1 MSRPGA
7 GVLGTYRPGTSPLHR
22 APAGGKLLGLAG
34 LLLVLAVVRSPLGVA
49 AGAALLAV
57 LAAVAR
63 VGVRPLLAQARPLRW
78 VLLVLAAFQVWSA
91 GPVTALVVVG
101 SILVAALLAGL
112 VLLTTPTQALLDAL
126 VAGLRPFRRV
136 GVDPERAGLVLAL
149 TIRAIPVVS
158 GLAQDVVDA
167 RRARGVE
174 RSARAFAV
182 PLVIRSVRYADRLG
196 EALAAR
202 GVGD

>member
-1 MSRPGA
+1 VSRPTG
-7 GVLGTYRPGTSPLHR
+7 GLGTYRPGTSPLHR
-22 APAGGKLLGLAG
+22 APAGGKLLGLTA
-34 LLLVLAVVRSPLGVA
+34 LLLVLALVRSPLGVA
-49 AGAALLAV
+49 VGAVLVGV

-78 VLLVLAAFQVWSA
+78 VLALLAAFQLWSA
-91 GPVTALVVVG
+91 GPVTAFVVVG
-101 SILVAALLAGL
+101 SIFVAALLAGL

-126 VAGLRPFRRV
+126 VAGLRPLRPL

-158 GLAQDVVDA
+158 GLAQDVVEA